1 MKHSAILFFIL
12 MLACIFSGCKKA
24 GIDQD
29 RYSEDIV
36 VYSTP
41 EIYEVASILVKEF
54 SDRNPEVKIEIRKE
68 SRSSIKPKLIPGPNL
83 AFVSGELSDDN
94 DDQNLW
100 KEVIGRDIIVP
111 VFNSDNPFS
120 ADLLSE
126 GITQAELEMLINRES
141 TLDWSELVGS
151 SDSQSI
157 SLYIADDPAVLSGI
171 QKFIGKPLI
180 NGSSAVFTG
189 SEDLISSVQSDPYA
203 IGLCKMKSLFVHG
216 SSILPK
222 TLKILPIDKNGNGR
236 VDYVENIYND
246 HESISRGV
254 WIGKYPRE
262 LINNIYTMFA
272 ARPSGDNELAFLK
285 WVITDGQQYLGDYGY
300 NDLVY
305 NERLAKLSM
314 IDGLEI
320 NIEDQVSYAEVRD
333 PLSFY
338 IYFPI
343 IFTAGI
349 IIVFI
354 VLFVI
359 QKGKEKVMPLTES
372 MSASR
377 PIFNENSIRSP
388 EGLYYDKTH
397 TWAYME
403 EDGLVK
409 IGIDDFLQHITGP
422 LTRVKLKSPGERVK
436 KGKYILSIIQEGK
449 QLEVYAPVSGT
460 IKEHNKILET
470 DSSLINSSPYK
481 DGWIYKIE
489 PTNWLKEIQFMILG
503 TKYKEWLKNEFTRLK
518 EFLTEYINPGSPKY
532 AYVMQDGGDLKE
544 GVLTDLGPEL
554 WEDFQTNF
562 IDASA

>member
-1 MKHSAILFFIL
+1 MQNEKPF
-12 MLACIFSGCKKA
+12 C
-24 GIDQD
+24 
-29 RYSEDIV
+29 
-36 VYSTP
+36 TW
-41 EIYEVASILVKEF
+41 
-54 SDRNPEVKIEIRKE
+54 IEY
-68 SRSSIKPKLIPGPNL
+68 
-83 AFVSGELSDDN
+83 
-94 DDQNLW
+94 
-100 KEVIGRDIIVP
+100 
-111 VFNSDNPFS
+111 
-120 ADLLSE
+120 
-126 GITQAELEMLINRES
+126 IT
-141 TLDWSELVGS
+141 
-151 SDSQSI
+151 
-157 SLYIADDPAVLSGI
+157 
-171 QKFIGKPLI
+171 
-180 NGSSAVFTG
+180 
-189 SEDLISSVQSDPYA
+189 
-203 IGLCKMKSLFVHG
+203 
-216 SSILPK
+216 K